1 MTWEPPEGTSRVCT
15 STPSP
20 GRRPEAG
27 GTSTG
32 SRGPHGEAA
41 GHPPT
46 PSGGQVP
53 GGPQWHARRHQG
65 SLPATRGRR
74 MGPWGC
80 PPPTLPRA
88 PLWPPQLHSMPLLRT
103 QSDRGGDWGATPPS
117 PRLPGSPRGP
127 LWVPQLRHPQQHHQQ
142 ASPDLS
148 HTQPSCA
155 QEAVPAPTSG
165 PSRWAGPAG
174 PWPRPAAFCLTPG
187 GVSSAPEPSQMQGC
201 GVLGLLPESPQLAP
215 RLCPRGPSQPPP
227 DARPSP
233 GWPHL
238 AQGSVGPPAGA
249 RVSKGCLQR
258 RDHPHTSHTSH
269 MSWRGRGPRGCS
281 YVAHSKRARRLAPCC
296 LPLHKPP
303 RELSPAGASELGP
316 ASAQTRPRGAAGHAE
331 DTGRRT
337 AS

>member
-1 MTWEPPEGTSRVCT
+1 ML
-15 STPSP
+15 
-20 GRRPEAG
+20 A
-27 GTSTG
+27 
-32 SRGPHGEAA
+32 
-41 GHPPT
+41 
-46 PSGGQVP
+46 
-53 GGPQWHARRHQG
+53 
-65 SLPATRGRR
+65 ATRGRCR
-74 MGPWGC
+74 PHAAEGWDPGDARPPHSLGRHCGPRSCTAC
-80 PPPTLPRA
+80 PF
-88 PLWPPQLHSMPLLRT
+88 SGLRVT
-103 QSDRGGDWGATPPS
+103 GVGTGATPPS

-127 LWVPQLRHPQQHHQQ
+127 LWVPQLPHPQQHRQQ

-258 RDHPHTSHTSH
+258 RDHPPHLPHEL
-269 MSWRGRGPRGCS
+269 
-281 YVAHSKRARRLAPCC
+281 AR
-296 LPLHKPP
+296 
-303 RELSPAGASELGP
+303 AGA
-316 ASAQTRPRGAAGHAE
+316 PRL
-331 DTGRRT
+331 
-337 AS
+337 